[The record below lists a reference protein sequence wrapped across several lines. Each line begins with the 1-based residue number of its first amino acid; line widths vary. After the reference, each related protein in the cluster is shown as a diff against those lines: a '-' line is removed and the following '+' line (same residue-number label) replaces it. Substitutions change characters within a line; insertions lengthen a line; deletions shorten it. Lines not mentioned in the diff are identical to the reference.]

1 MDDESLSLLAV
12 CLIRQFS
19 AANHHRL
26 KCELIVLRESR
37 SRGSFPLG
45 RMTQVHVSAS
55 IGTRVAYIL
64 IITTV
69 TNCTLLPVL
78 RGGISL
84 LRRSTNLASAILVAL
99 LRRAFKQRRNKHL
112 THFTTT

>member
-1 MDDESLSLLAV
+1 MDDEFLSLPAV

-26 KCELIVLRESR
+26 KCELKVLRESR

-55 IGTRVAYIL
+55 IGTRLAYIL
-64 IITTV
+64 NNYCTTANKMH
-69 TNCTLLPVL
+69 TATCIM
-78 RGGISL
+78 RWY
-84 LRRSTNLASAILVAL
+84 LASAP
-99 LRRAFKQRRNKHL
+99 FD
-112 THFTTT
+112 